1 MLRQSFPAGIWVEN
15 MPGIVERIGSL
26 AGTELAKAADL
37 AHSVF
42 QDRLGSHGHTG
53 RALIETIAE
62 ICRNHPNLVGIGVGL
77 LVEQILL
84 EEKRRY
90 EAHHPKGAPAPMT
103 AVPAPAHPEGEPP
116 LADPNKPLHESIVP
130 VVPETHAPP
139 AHPAKPHKP
148 IRPGSLAFDVFGG
161 LLVLKMGA
169 MFSAIFR
176 KDHHAAT
183 WLADASKIHIFS
195 ATLAAYYTAKA
206 IRSHRISSWRNA
218 AIALFATDA
227 VKPLL
232 QVDPKRRKALAAAA
246 AHR

>member
-1 MLRQSFPAGIWVEN
+1 

-37 AHSVF
+37 AHTVF
-42 QDRLGSHGHTG
+42 QDRMQTHGHTG
-53 RALIETIAE
+53 RAIIETIAE

-90 EAHHPKGAPAPMT
+90 EAHHPKGGPATPAIPAPTTPPAT
-103 AVPAPAHPEGEPP
+103 ADGVPP
-116 LADPNKPLHESIVP
+116 LADPNLPLHESIVP
-130 VVPETHAPP
+130 DVPAPAPVHP
-139 AHPAKPHKP
+139 AHARKP
-148 IRPGSLAFDVFGG
+148 IRPGSLAFEVFGG

-169 MFSAIFR
+169 LGSAIFR

-183 WLADASKIHIFS
+183 WLADVSKIHIFS
-195 ATLAAYYTAKA
+195 ATFAAYYMAKA
-206 IRSHRISSWRNA
+206 IRSPKISSWRNA

-227 VKPLL
+227 IKPLL
-232 QVDPKRRKALAAAA
+232 QMDPKRRKALAAAQ

>member
-1 MLRQSFPAGIWVEN
+1 

-42 QDRLGSHGHTG
+42 QERLGTHGHTG

-90 EAHHPKGAPAPMT
+90 EHAHPHGAAAPAPAIPT
-103 AVPAPAHPEGEPP
+103 PGHHEGEPP
-116 LADPNKPLHESIVP
+116 LADPDRPLHESIVP

-148 IRPGSLAFDVFGG
+148 IRPGSLAYDVFGG
-161 LLVLKMGA
+161 LLVLKLGA

-183 WLADASKIHIFS
+183 WLADASRIHIFS
-195 ATLAAYYTAKA
+195 ATLATYYTAKA
-206 IRSHRISSWRNA
+206 IRSHKISSWRNA

-232 QVDPKRRKALAAAA
+232 QMDPKRRKALAAAN

>member
-1 MLRQSFPAGIWVEN
+1 

-42 QDRLGSHGHTG
+42 QERLGTHGHTG
-53 RALIETIAE
+53 RAIIETIAE

-90 EAHHPKGAPAPMT
+90 EHSHPHGAA
-103 AVPAPAHPEGEPP
+103 AIPAPAHPEAHADGQPP
-116 LADPNKPLHESIVP
+116 LADPNVPLHESIVP

-148 IRPGSLAFDVFGG
+148 IRPGNLAFEVFGG

-169 MFSAIFR
+169 LGSAIFR

-206 IRSHRISSWRNA
+206 IRSHKISSWRNA

-227 VKPLL
+227 IKPLL
-232 QVDPKRRKALAAAA
+232 QMDPKRRKALAAAA

>member
-1 MLRQSFPAGIWVEN
+1 

-26 AGTELAKAADL
+26 AGTEMAKAADL

-42 QDRLGSHGHTG
+42 QDRLQTHGHTG
-53 RALIETIAE
+53 RAIIETIAE

-90 EAHHPKGAPAPMT
+90 DHAHPNGAA
-103 AVPAPAHPEGEPP
+103 AIPAPAHPDGHVEGQPP
-116 LADPNKPLHESIVP
+116 LADPNLPLHESIVP
-130 VVPETHAPP
+130 VVPDTHAPP
-139 AHPAKPHKP
+139 AHPIKPRKP

-169 MFSAIFR
+169 LFSAIFR

-183 WLADASKIHIFS
+183 WLADASKIHILS

-206 IRSHRISSWRNA
+206 IRSHKISAWRNA

-232 QVDPKRRKALAAAA
+232 QMDPKRRKAMAAAA
-246 AHR
+246 RR

>member
-1 MLRQSFPAGIWVEN
+1 

-42 QDRLGSHGHTG
+42 QDRLQTHGHTG
-53 RALIETIAE
+53 RAIIETIAE

-90 EAHHPKGAPAPMT
+90 DHAHPKGATLA
-103 AVPAPAHPEGEPP
+103 PAPALPDGQPP
-116 LADPNKPLHESIVP
+116 LADPNVPLHEAIVP
-130 VVPETHAPP
+130 VVPDTHAPP

-148 IRPGSLAFDVFGG
+148 IRPGSLAFEVFGG

-169 MFSAIFR
+169 LFSALFR

-195 ATLAAYYTAKA
+195 ATFAAYYTAKA
-206 IRSHRISSWRNA
+206 IRSHKISAWRNA

-227 VKPLL
+227 IKPML
-232 QVDPKRRKALAAAA
+232 QMDPKRRRALAKAAA

>member
-1 MLRQSFPAGIWVEN
+1 

-42 QDRLGSHGHTG
+42 QERLNTHGHTG
-53 RALIETIAE
+53 RAVIETIAE

-90 EAHHPKGAPAPMT
+90 EAHHPKGGVLPAPAPGHE
-103 AVPAPAHPEGEPP
+103 AHPGAEHEPP
-116 LADPNKPLHESIVP
+116 LADPNRPLHESIVP
-130 VVPETHAPP
+130 DTAVVP
-139 AHPAKPHKP
+139 AHPVHPVKPHKP
-148 IRPGSLAFDVFGG
+148 LKPGSLAFEVFGG

-169 MFSAIFR
+169 LGSAIFR

-183 WLADASKIHIFS
+183 WLADVSKIHIFS
-195 ATLAAYYTAKA
+195 ATFAAYYTAKA
-206 IRSHRISSWRNA
+206 IRSHKISAWRNA

-227 VKPLL
+227 IKPML
-232 QVDPKRRKALAAAA
+232 QMDPKRRKALAAAQR
-246 AHR
+246 H

>member
-1 MLRQSFPAGIWVEN
+1 

-42 QDRLGSHGHTG
+42 QERLGTHGHTG

-84 EEKRRY
+84 EEKRQY
-90 EAHHPKGAPAPMT
+90 DAHHPHGGPAAPAIPAPAP
-103 AVPAPAHPEGEPP
+103 AEGEPP

-130 VVPETHAPP
+130 VVPETRAAPP
-139 AHPAKPHKP
+139 HPVKPHKP

-161 LLVLKMGA
+161 LLVLKLGA
-169 MFSAIFR
+169 MFSAIIR

-183 WLADASKIHIFS
+183 WLADASKVHIFS

-206 IRSHRISSWRNA
+206 IRSHKISSWRNA

-232 QVDPKRRKALAAAA
+232 QVDPKRRRALAAA
-246 AHR
+246 HR